1 MSTEHQN
8 GKGKKEGQKYKS
20 LLVWYLLLKRTDE
33 NHAMSIS
40 DIQTALE
47 NYGIQAERHSISRDI
62 SALNDLMN
70 IDNDLAAADE
80 LDERE
85 LLNYSLGYD
94 KSLHGYKVIQRPYE
108 FENIRLLAEC
118 VHNAKFITSQQEHEL
133 LDTIEYFCSDAQIE
147 ELKNDI
153 YLVGRQKSI
162 NKSIMNALRVINEA
176 IHHNNKII
184 FKYQKYILNS
194 SNQSEQVER
203 KRGTTYRVSP
213 YKIIINDGF
222 YYLLSYSSQ
231 YQAMRTF
238 RLDRM
243 KEVKLLQEAR
253 DGSEEYSKIDIQNY
267 THQVFSMVSGKKER
281 VTICFIN
288 SLLDAVIDRFGTGKD
303 VRYNKKD
310 DHHFL
315 LTAEVEIS
323 DQFFSWICGFRK
335 RAYIVAPDEIVKQM
349 NTFLSDIESRYAQDE
364 EGDQN
369 LNHSGLQDVKS

>member
-1 MSTEHQN
+1 MSNEHQS

-33 NHAMSIS
+33 DHAMSIS

-62 SALNDLMN
+62 SALNNLMS
-70 IDNDLAAADE
+70 IDSDLAAADE

-162 NKSIMNALRVINEA
+162 NKSIMNALRVINQA
-176 IHHNNKII
+176 IHHNKKII

-194 SNQSEQVER
+194 GNQSEQVER

-231 YQAMRTF
+231 YQAMRTY

-253 DGSEEYSKIDIQNY
+253 EGSEEYSKIDIRNY
-267 THQVFSMVSGKKER
+267 THQVFSMVSGQKVR

-288 SLLDAVIDRFGTGKD
+288 LLLDAAIDRFGTGKD
-303 VRYNKKD
+303 VRYSKKD

-315 LTAEVEIS
+315 LTTEVEIS

-335 RAYIVAPDEIVKQM
+335 RAYIVSPDEVVQQM
-349 NTFLSDIESRYAQDE
+349 NAFLSDIESRYAKDE
-364 EGDQN
+364 KGDQDP
-369 LNHSGLQDVKS
+369 NHSDPQDIKS